1 MLEET
6 NDNLHDADGNL
17 VSESMESKPT
27 ENVVIEDAITKE
39 VISVDANTSADVADA
54 ILLWSMRIKSIKCN

>member
-27 ENVVIEDAITKE
+27 ENAVIEDAITTE
-39 VISVDANTSADVADA
+39 E
-54 ILLWSMRIKSIKCN
+54 WW

>member
-6 NDNLHDADGNL
+6 NDNLHEADGNL

-27 ENVVIEDAITKE
+27 ENVVIEDAITEE
-39 VISVDANTSADVADA
+39 VISVDNTSADVADA
-54 ILLWSMRIKSIKCN
+54 FTVVEHENQKH

>member
-17 VSESMESKPT
+17 VSDQWNLSQQKT
-27 ENVVIEDAITKE
+27 
-39 VISVDANTSADVADA
+39 
-54 ILLWSMRIKSIKCN
+54 L